1 MAVMK
6 KAWAYNSLPLF
17 IIMMGMIVLSR
28 GQDLDLYQR
37 LVSCPDVQ
45 APKDGF
51 IKSRTKQ
58 DITIACN
65 PGFQLTDRRNTR
77 KCIHGSWFPPSLPTC
92 LPIILSVPPISA
104 SCLTAP
110 VVLNGRVQYSNGSAP
125 YPKPKGSR
133 ATVVCEEG
141 YFNHDTSQ
149 PRFEIECN
157 GFGMWSKAD
166 GDLRISCTE
175 KPCQSP
181 PNVPRATFRFLPP
194 AQVSKISSL
203 EVEYICNNNSV
214 LVDPSIDTKL
224 ICHNG
229 QWEGSIPTCVPRT
242 TCEML
247 GSILHGV
254 WNVKE
259 GSIETHPRF
268 GLEVGE
274 EIKYQCHSGYKLI
287 GSSVLKCMPQGL
299 WSSQVPE
306 CIPDSEPVYYCPRLP
321 SIENGKCVC
330 ADVKGNSDL
339 SFCMPFRRGSRV
351 ECSCWQGFTLQG
363 SPILTCGYNARFN
376 GPMPT
381 CVQSFDESPGLIEMP
396 PYKSHPGRPYNSA
409 DITDGKNKVS
419 SLVIVVTTACS
430 VLGVLL
436 IIMAVMVFRR
446 HKPHLRGMGGVGT
459 GGPHLFQQG
468 PSSPP
473 YARVHN
479 SSMDEHDRMA
489 LMAYVEASRVHLPSY
504 EEATRQGNND
514 TNSSCIPSRVSGGAI
529 MGNDSLFD
537 YCSSNSSVN
546 ANNHQFYLQN
556 QQYNASQ
563 TRPGNGSND
572 GNNNSASNQHST
584 FANSSTGNGA
594 NGNASTNMYRDG
606 VSVSEMFGSIDTVNV
621 SMSDAST
628 SVTVET
634 YDSSTCGRSV
644 GSSSQQ
650 ATAGSLQSSR
660 DQLSNEDAPLLD
672 SSSQRETD
680 VVSMSSNPSRTSKD
694 EQ

>member
-6 KAWAYNSLPLF
+6 AFHGPYDGLF
-17 IIMMGMIVLSR
+17 LCIVVLGFIGLCN
-28 GQDLDLYQR
+28 GQDF
-37 LVSCPDVQ
+37 VSCPEML
-45 APKDGF
+45 APADGF
-51 IKSRTKQ
+51 IKSKTEQ
-58 DITIACN
+58 DITIVCN
-65 PGFQLTDRRNTR
+65 PGFQLTDSTNTR
-77 KCIHGSWFPPSLPTC
+77 KCIHGSWYPPSPPMC
-92 LPIILSVPPISA
+92 LPIILPVPPISA
-104 SCLTAP
+104 SCATPPA
-110 VVLNGRVQYSNGSAP
+110 VLNGIVQDSNGSAT
-125 YPKPKGSR
+125 YPMPKGSR
-133 ATVVCEEG
+133 ATVVCNEG
-141 YFNHDTSQ
+141 YFSPDSSQ

-166 GDLRISCTE
+166 GGLHISCTA

-194 AQVSKISSL
+194 AEDSKSSSL

-214 LVDPSIDTKL
+214 LVDPSIETKL
-224 ICHNG
+224 ACRNG

-242 TCEML
+242 NCEL
-247 GSILHGV
+247 TGSILNGV

-259 GSIETHPRF
+259 DSIKTYPHY

-274 EIKYQCHSGYKLI
+274 EIKYQCHTGYKLV

-299 WSSQVPE
+299 WSSEVPE
-306 CIPDSEPVYYCPRLP
+306 CIPESEPVYYCPRLP
-321 SIENGKCVC
+321 PLQNGKCVC
-330 ADVKGNSDL
+330 ADAKENSDI

-351 ECSCWQGFTLQG
+351 ECSCWQGYNLQG

-376 GPMPT
+376 DPMPT
-381 CVQSFDESPGLIEMP
+381 CVQNFDESPGLIEMP
-396 PYKSHPGRPYNSA
+396 PYKGNRERPYNSA

-446 HKPHLRGMGGVGT
+446 HKPHMRGMGGAGN

-479 SSMDEHDRMA
+479 SSMDEHDRLA
-489 LMAYVEASRVHLPSY
+489 LMAYVEASRIHLPSY
-504 EEATRQGNND
+504 EEATREGNNGS
-514 TNSSCIPSRVSGGAI
+514 TSSGGYTPNRVNGGAST
-529 MGNDSLFD
+529 GNDSLFD
-537 YCSSNSSVN
+537 YCNSNTSIST
-546 ANNHQFYLQN
+546 NNHQFYLQN
-556 QQYNASQ
+556 RQG
-563 TRPGNGSND
+563 RPGNGAND

-584 FANSSTGNGA
+584 FVATGS
-594 NGNASTNMYRDG
+594 NASANMYRDG

-672 SSSQRETD
+672 SSSQGETD

-694 EQ
+694 DQ